1 MKHALKVIFAGVV
14 LGIALLVLT
23 NFLHIDESDF
33 LRIYWKLGLALILS
47 VAIINSG
54 YYFYKLRQLN
64 PVMVLYERG
73 EFKKFVEEMEELISG
88 TRNKYLQNL
97 MKLNLGA
104 GYLDLNQPERL
115 VDLYESMDVNY
126 LKNKNLK
133 LVYRLNLAIAYFRLE
148 NQPAFDRIFKANED
162 FFASFEDHA
171 TYGENVGQLYL
182 MEEISE
188 GHFDRAR
195 ERLNTLRSQSKRP
208 KMIDAYNQLEI
219 IINRK
224 EASCRAEQADSV

>member
-97 MKLNLGA
+97 MKLNLGV

-195 ERLNTLRSQSKRP
+195 ERLTTLRGNSKKP
-208 KMIDAYNQLEI
+208 KMMNTYNQLEGI
-219 IINRK
+219 LNEKAARFRK
-224 EASCRAEQADSV
+224 DAN

>member
-1 MKHALKVIFAGVV
+1 MKRTLKVILAGVV

-23 NFLHIDESDF
+23 NFLHIDANVF
-33 LRIYWKLGLALILS
+33 LRIYWKLGLALILL
-47 VAIINSG
+47 VAIINSA
-54 YYFYKLRQLN
+54 YYLYKLRKLK
-64 PVMVLYERG
+64 PVMALYERG
-73 EFKKFVEEMEELISG
+73 EFKKFVGEMEELISG

-126 LKNKNLK
+126 LKSKDLK
-133 LVYRLNLAIAYFRLE
+133 LVYRLNLAIAYFKLE
-148 NQPAFDRIFKANED
+148 DQPAFKRIFKENED
-162 FFASFEDHA
+162 FFSSFEDHH
-171 TYGENVGQLYL
+171 TYGESVGQLYL

-195 ERLNTLRSQSKRP
+195 ERLNTLRAQSKKP
-208 KMIDAYNQLEI
+208 KMMDTYNQLEI

>member
-1 MKHALKVIFAGVV
+1 MKRTLKVIFAGVV

-23 NFLHIDESDF
+23 KFLRIDEGDF
-33 LRIYWKLGLALILS
+33 LRIYWKLGLALILL
-47 VAIINSG
+47 VAVINSG
-54 YYFYKLRQLN
+54 YYFYKLRQLK
-64 PVMVLYERG
+64 PVMALYERG

-104 GYLDLNQPERL
+104 GYLDLNQPERV

-126 LKNKNLK
+126 LKSKDLK
-133 LVYRLNLAIAYFRLE
+133 LVYRLNLAIAYFKLE
-148 NQPAFDRIFKANED
+148 DRSAFKRIFKANED
-162 FFASFEDHA
+162 FFARFEDHR
-171 TYGENVGQLYL
+171 TYGESVGQLYL

-195 ERLNTLRSQSKRP
+195 ERLNALRSQSKKP
-208 KMIDAYNQLEI
+208 KMIAAYNQLEI

>member
-1 MKHALKVIFAGVV
+1 MKHCLKVIFAGVV

-23 NFLHIDESDF
+23 KFLQIDEKVL
-33 LRIYWKLGLALILS
+33 LRIYWKLGLALILL

-54 YYFYKLRQLN
+54 YYFYKLRQLK
-64 PVMVLYERG
+64 PVMALYEAG
-73 EFKKFVEEMEELISG
+73 EYKTFVEEMEELISG
-88 TRNKYLQNL
+88 TRNRYLQNI

-115 VDLYESMDVNY
+115 VDLYESMDVKY

-133 LVYRLNLAIAYFRLE
+133 LVHRLNLAIAYFKLGDH
-148 NQPAFDRIFKANED
+148 PAFKRIFKANED
-162 FFASFEDHA
+162 FFARYEDHDA
-171 TYGENVGQLYL
+171 YGESVSQLYL

-195 ERLNTLRSQSKRP
+195 EKLNILRAQSKKP
-208 KMIDAYNQLEI
+208 KMIDTYNQLEG
-219 IINRK
+219 IINEKSARF
-224 EASCRAEQADSV
+224 RADAN